1 MQEQSKYT
9 VKSKDTFVSIAKQIG
24 LKDPM
29 KLKEYHNERADFN
42 SQVGNQLHPNIT
54 LLIPSSEEVRELNE
68 EKPFEDEVKQE
79 QREEEQKQQE
89 EKEKEAAAEQ
99 QKQEGKSEHDDK
111 YYVVNGAKCICN
123 KAENPNQQATL
134 QVTSHKTI
142 VFNEQSD
149 KYVATEDDKT
159 FIPAAMTFG
168 KCTLKPSSSG
178 NLPCS
183 PQFAP
188 KWGKTYDGTKV
199 LDKNTLTE
207 ISELQCMIGGKITI
221 AKHGQTDSVLLQ
233 HSENTTPLEVN
244 AVNPAI
250 EMPKT
255 EKTTPKVKSITLNEI
270 SGRTTFSPKKSSER
284 VPTVYL
290 RKGEKASFYAS
301 VEKGNEDLVSW
312 MIYKGF
318 SKEKKDELLEKQE
331 IGVHFTQSFQEYGKY
346 RVEGFGTLKKNLK
359 KYNSFDDCS
368 IHIQVIENTITS
380 VKCLQEGETAE
391 KEAENNWAF
400 KKGASLTFKANFYIE
415 PTEEELSSLKMTILD
430 ERGSILNEFSQKG
443 DSITFVPEN
452 KGTIYTILVEYT
464 TPSGKKIQEKLKGK
478 CALNSVISICPTNN
492 ASKIRPN
499 EEITINVTK
508 MKFSDN
514 SEDIANIKWAL
525 NGIVVQEGGKTYKFR
540 NDKEE
545 KYLVEAFSLKSNSL
559 SNSDEKDTWK
569 LTITENEVEDISV
582 EGFTKVG
589 KPLTL
594 KAKTTFPDLTY
605 KDLER
610 IEWTI
615 PFSYIDENG
624 IEHKPFEKHFQIKGM
639 GLSSPKDP
647 RTMKITPLA
656 EGEFEV
662 ICRINKKRIKKKIN
676 IVRPTISSP
685 HWIDK
690 DGSSGNILATAGYDQ
705 EMYAYIKHLGLDG
718 EEVVVEVYDAKDK
731 KNPIFTSE
739 KITVPVG
746 NKEFTFHYSVKKVFK
761 GKTEEEKKEEDRNRK
776 DFQIFFKVK
785 PIDTKLLK
793 ESLNEEF
800 ENNLLTITNK
810 GDIVE
815 AYFCNSDD
823 TEKRKFIESGKVAHL
838 KIYATNMKN
847 REVEVLFFTRDKFHY
862 SKNTTQNELT
872 WQLWSEIKTHNIKGE
887 PFHSTKGKINDKGE
901 LLVELDTSKY
911 KWIKGYIIAVFKI
924 KGKEGKEKGAFIKE
938 WYSLILHSYPQLTKL
953 AENKATVKVGEI
965 LGIGK
970 VERVELEEEGHSC
983 PRCTAPV
990 TVAQLRELFPKAEED
1005 TLKTVADTYTKYMK
1019 ELQMDTC
1026 WNKAHFF
1033 AQAAIETGFKLHIK
1047 SGEDFDYYW
1056 EDLIKTF
1063 GAFQTPE
1070 GRKKAKELGR
1080 AEQKFI
1086 NGKKNPNHK
1095 PLPIENLKNIANWA
1109 YSPSF
1114 QKGKE
1119 LGNIYDNDGW
1129 TFRGKGLIQLTG
1141 RSAYQYA
1148 NTYTKKENADIIANP
1163 DLVTTDITIGVISSM
1178 AFFKWK
1184 KINILANGNRNTKS
1198 ICKEVG
1204 NDVDT
1209 TDPNGKPSRNHAEK
1223 IIFFNNSSSKVFKIE
1238 ECLWGHSKG
1247 WHDPVDNPRRTKYNS
1262 GGNYKPVNGAY
1273 GKVRNGY
1280 TKFHSG
1286 LDLFALPYIKDEY
1299 EGTPVYACLDGV
1311 VVESTPGNSAG
1322 QTIRIRINNTKEL
1335 LEQEKKVGY
1344 KLEFSKGEIMGID
1357 IKETDKVFFIYM
1369 HLSKRLVKEDE
1380 YVKAGQII
1388 GYSGVSGSIANGIPS
1403 PHLHLEIATVKNAYG
1418 TGENKRTNP
1427 ARFIKLNSYD
1437 TKDQDEAV
1445 DYKYYQDGT
1454 KKKWNAPKNDH
1465 RKL

>member
-54 LLIPSSEEVRELNE
+54 LLMPSSEEVRELNA

-99 QKQEGKSEHDDK
+99 QKQEGKSEHEGQ

-199 LDKNTLTE
+199 LDKNTLTK

-233 HSENTTPLEVN
+233 HSENTTPLEVS
-244 AVNPAI
+244 AVNPTI
-250 EMPKT
+250 EMPKK
-255 EKTTPKVKSITLNEI
+255 EPALPSVDSITLTKI
-270 SGRTTFSPKKSSER
+270 SGRSPFSTQKSDKKI
-284 VPTVYL
+284 PLIYL
-290 RKGEKASFYAS
+290 RKGEEVSFKAS
-301 VEKGNEDLVSW
+301 VKKGNSDLVSW

-318 SKEKKDELLEKQE
+318 KGEKKSELLEKQQ
-331 IGVHFTQSFQEYGKY
+331 IGVEFSHKFEEYGDF
-346 RVEGFGTLKKNLK
+346 RIEGFGTPKNSE
-359 KYNSFDDCS
+359 KYKSYDDCS
-368 IHIQVIENTITS
+368 INLRVIENTIAS

-391 KEAENNWAF
+391 NIKNNWVF

-415 PTEEELSSLKMTILD
+415 PTEEELSSLKMKVLD
-430 ERGSILNEFSQKG
+430 ERGSILNDFSQKG
-443 DSITFVPEN
+443 NSITFVPEN
-452 KGTIYTILVEYT
+452 KGTVYTIQVEYT
-464 TPSGKKIQEKLKGK
+464 TSSGKKVQEKLKGK

-492 ASKIRPN
+492 ASEIRPN

-508 MKFSDN
+508 MRFSDN
-514 SEDIANIKWAL
+514 SEDVANIKWAL
-525 NGIVVQEGGKTYKFR
+525 NGKVVQEGGRTYKFS
-540 NDKEE
+540 NDKEGI
-545 KYLVEAFSLKSNSL
+545 YYIEAFSLKSNSL
-559 SNSDEKDTWK
+559 TKPDEKDTWK

-582 EGFTKVG
+582 EGFRKVG

-662 ICRINKKRIKKKIN
+662 ICSINKKTIKKKIN

-746 NKEFTFHYSVKKVFK
+746 SKEFTFHYSVKKVFK

-847 REVEVLFFTRDKFHY
+847 REVEVLFFTRDKFYY
-862 SKNTTQNELT
+862 SKKTTQNELT

-911 KWIKGYIIAVFKI
+911 KWIKEDIIAVFKI
-924 KGKEGKEKGAFIKE
+924 KGKEGNEKGAYIKE

-953 AENKATVKVGEI
+953 AENKATVKVGGL

-990 TVAQLRELFPKAEED
+990 TVAQLRELFPDVKED

-1047 SGEDFDYYW
+1047 NGENMNYKSE
-1056 EDLIKTF
+1056 EDLYKKF
-1063 GAFQTPE
+1063 PSRFFE
-1070 GRKKAKELGR
+1070 GKMVNNEFVPLVDPKAEFRDKNNWVFKSKELS
-1080 AEQKFI
+1080 QKASKLI
-1086 NGKKNPNHK
+1086 KSNPRDQ
-1095 PLPIENLKNIANWA
+1095 NIANFV
-1109 YSPSF
+1109 Y
-1114 QKGKE
+1114 
-1119 LGNIYDNDGW
+1119 GNRYGNGNEASGDGW
-1129 TFRGKGLIQLTG
+1129 RFRGSGLIQLTYKDNFKMVNNKIEKLWG
-1141 RSAYQYA
+1141 KSILTDSGADQVRENRELAVLTSMGYFAAKGA
-1148 NTYTKKENADIIANP
+1148 NKK
-1163 DLVTTDITIGVISSM
+1163 
-1178 AFFKWK
+1178 
-1184 KINILANGNRNTKS
+1184 ANGASSDQQIKEVCKLIGRNTKF
-1198 ICKEVG
+1198 
-1204 NDVDT
+1204 
-1209 TDPNGKPSRNHAEK
+1209 GKSKNHEEK
-1223 IIFFNNSSSKVFKIE
+1223 AIFFKNKSSKTFKTN

-1247 WHDPVDNPRRTKYNS
+1247 KAPWMPFAISEIGQKAIAGKENNPRINDYFNASSNGRGWDEQNDWCGAFASWVFAQAGYTPPPLSCRAAMWQFWKQLDRPIYGAAAVIDSGENDPAEPNGNHKKIGGKGHITFVVGES
-1262 GGNYKPVNGAY
+1262 SDGKCYYCLGGNQGGVKGARMVKISKY
-1273 GKVRNGY
+1273 EKSEIDWFVIPPSY
-1280 TKFHSG
+1280 EPTKE
-1286 LDLFALPYIKDEY
+1286 EY
-1299 EGTPVYACLDGV
+1299 EL
-1311 VVESTPGNSAG
+1311 
-1322 QTIRIRINNTKEL
+1322 K
-1335 LEQEKKVGY
+1335 
-1344 KLEFSKGEIMGID
+1344 IM
-1357 IKETDKVFFIYM
+1357 T
-1369 HLSKRLVKEDE
+1369 
-1380 YVKAGQII
+1380 
-1388 GYSGVSGSIANGIPS
+1388 
-1403 PHLHLEIATVKNAYG
+1403 
-1418 TGENKRTNP
+1418 
-1427 ARFIKLNSYD
+1427 
-1437 TKDQDEAV
+1437 DEA
-1445 DYKYYQDGT
+1445 DIDNESAT
-1454 KKKWNAPKNDH
+1454 RSN
-1465 RKL
+1465 

>member
-9 VKSKDTFVSIAKQIG
+9 VKRKDTFVSIAKQIG

-54 LLIPSSEEVRELNE
+54 LLMPSSEEVRELNE
-68 EKPFEDEVKQE
+68 EKPFKDEVKQE

-99 QKQEGKSEHDDK
+99 QKQEGKSEHDGQ
-111 YYVVNGAKCICN
+111 YYVVNGAKCICD

-199 LDKNTLTE
+199 LDKNTLTK

-233 HSENTTPLEVN
+233 HSENTTPLEVS
-244 AVNPAI
+244 AVNPTI
-250 EMPKT
+250 EMPKK
-255 EKTTPKVKSITLNEI
+255 EPALPSVDSITLTKI
-270 SGRTTFSPKKSSER
+270 SGRSPFSTQKSDKKI
-284 VPTVYL
+284 PLIYL
-290 RKGEKASFYAS
+290 RKGEEVSFKAS
-301 VEKGNEDLVSW
+301 VKKGNSDLVSW

-318 SKEKKDELLEKQE
+318 KGEKKSELLEKQQ
-331 IGVHFTQSFQEYGKY
+331 IGVEFSHKFEEYGDF
-346 RVEGFGTLKKNLK
+346 RIEGFGTPKNSG
-359 KYNSFDDCS
+359 KYKSYDDCS
-368 IHIQVIENTITS
+368 INLRVIENTIAS

-391 KEAENNWAF
+391 KDTKNNWVF

-415 PTEEELSSLKMTILD
+415 PTEEELSSLKMTVLD
-430 ERGSILNEFSQKG
+430 ERGSILNDFSQKG
-443 DSITFVPEN
+443 NSITFVPEN
-452 KGTIYTILVEYT
+452 KGTVYTIQVEYT
-464 TPSGKKIQEKLKGK
+464 TSSGKKVQEKLKGK
-478 CALNSVISICPTNN
+478 CALNSVISISPTNN
-492 ASKIRPN
+492 ASEIRPN

-508 MKFSDN
+508 MRFSDN
-514 SEDIANIKWAL
+514 SEDLANIKWAL
-525 NGIVVQEGGKTYKFR
+525 NGKVVQEGGRTYKFS
-540 NDKEE
+540 NDKEGI
-545 KYLVEAFSLKSNSL
+545 YYIEAFSLKSNSL
-559 SNSDEKDTWK
+559 TKPDEKDTWK
-569 LTITENEVEDISV
+569 LTITENEVKDISA
-582 EGFTKVG
+582 EGMPRVG
-589 KPLTL
+589 KPFTLT
-594 KAKTTFPDLTY
+594 AKTIFPDLSD
-605 KDLER
+605 KDLKNLK
-610 IEWTI
+610 WDI

-639 GLSSPKDP
+639 GLGSPKDP
-647 RTMKITPLA
+647 RTKIIIPSV

-662 ICRINKKRIKKKIN
+662 TCSINKKTIKNKIN

-746 NKEFTFHYSVKKVFK
+746 SKEFTFHYSVKKVFK

-785 PIDTKLLK
+785 PIDNKLLK

-862 SKNTTQNELT
+862 PKNTTQNELT
-872 WQLWSEIKTHNIKGE
+872 WQLWSEIKPHNIKGE
-887 PFHSTKGKINDKGE
+887 PFHSTKGKINNKGE

-911 KWIKGYIIAVFKI
+911 KWIKEDIIAVFKI
-924 KGKEGKEKGAFIKE
+924 KGKEGKEKGAYIKE

-953 AENKATVKVGEI
+953 AENKATVKVGGL
-965 LGIGK
+965 LGIGE

-990 TVAQLRELFPKAEED
+990 TVAQLRELFPDVEEKS
-1005 TLKTVADTYTKYMK
+1005 LKTVADTYTKYMK

-1033 AQAAIETGFKLHIK
+1033 AQVAIETGFKLHIK
-1047 SGEDFDYYW
+1047 KGENMNYKSEEDLYKKFPSRFFKGKWVKDKSGEKWVSDKDPKAEFRDK
-1056 EDLIKTF
+1056 ENHVFKSKELSLKASELIKS
-1063 GAFQTPE
+1063 TP
-1070 GRKKAKELGR
+1070 RD
-1080 AEQKFI
+1080 Q
-1086 NGKKNPNHK
+1086 
-1095 PLPIENLKNIANWA
+1095 NIANFV
-1109 YSPSF
+1109 Y
-1114 QKGKE
+1114 
-1119 LGNIYDNDGW
+1119 GNRYGNGNEASGDGW
-1129 TFRGKGLIQLTG
+1129 RFRGSGLIQLTYKDNFKMVNNKIEKLWG
-1141 RSAYQYA
+1141 KSILTDSGAEEVRKELELAVLTSMGYFAAKGA
-1148 NTYTKKENADIIANP
+1148 NKK
-1163 DLVTTDITIGVISSM
+1163 
-1178 AFFKWK
+1178 
-1184 KINILANGNRNTKS
+1184 ANGANSDQQIKEVCKLIGRNTKF
-1198 ICKEVG
+1198 
-1204 NDVDT
+1204 
-1209 TDPNGKPSRNHAEK
+1209 GKSKNHEEK
-1223 IIFFNNSSSKVFKIE
+1223 TIFFKNKSSKTFKTN

-1247 WHDPVDNPRRTKYNS
+1247 KAPWMPFAISEIGQKAIAGKENNPRINDYFNASSNGKGWDEQNDWCGAFASWVFAQAGYTPPPLSCRAAMWQFWKQLDRPIYGAAAVIDWGENDLAESNGSHIGGRGHITFVVGESSDGKYYYCL
-1262 GGNYKPVNGAY
+1262 GGNQGGVEGARMVKISKFEKSEIDWFVIPPSY
-1273 GKVRNGY
+1273 EP
-1280 TKFHSG
+1280 TKEEYN
-1286 LDLFALPYIKDEY
+1286 LKIMADE
-1299 EGTPVYACLDGV
+1299 ADIDD
-1311 VVESTPGNSAG
+1311 ESTTRSN
-1322 QTIRIRINNTKEL
+1322 
-1335 LEQEKKVGY
+1335 
-1344 KLEFSKGEIMGID
+1344 
-1357 IKETDKVFFIYM
+1357 
-1369 HLSKRLVKEDE
+1369 
-1380 YVKAGQII
+1380 
-1388 GYSGVSGSIANGIPS
+1388 
-1403 PHLHLEIATVKNAYG
+1403 
-1418 TGENKRTNP
+1418 
-1427 ARFIKLNSYD
+1427 
-1437 TKDQDEAV
+1437 
-1445 DYKYYQDGT
+1445 
-1454 KKKWNAPKNDH
+1454 
-1465 RKL
+1465 

>member
-54 LLIPSSEEVRELNE
+54 LLMPSSEEVRELNA
-68 EKPFEDEVKQE
+68 EKPFKDEVKQE

-99 QKQEGKSEHDDK
+99 QKQEGKSEHDGQ
-111 YYVVNGAKCICN
+111 YYVVNGAKCICD

-183 PQFAP
+183 PQCAP
-188 KWGKTYDGTKV
+188 KWSKTYEGTKV

-233 HSENTTPLEVN
+233 HSENTTPLEVS
-244 AVNPAI
+244 AVNPTI
-250 EMPKT
+250 EMPKK
-255 EKTTPKVKSITLNEI
+255 EPALPSVDSITLTKI
-270 SGRTTFSPKKSSER
+270 SGRSPFSTQKSDKKI
-284 VPTVYL
+284 PPIYL
-290 RKGEKASFYAS
+290 RKGEEVSFKAS
-301 VEKGNEDLVSW
+301 VKKGNSDLVSW

-318 SKEKKDELLEKQE
+318 KGEKKSELLEKQQ
-331 IGVHFTQSFQEYGKY
+331 IGVEFSHKFEEYGDF
-346 RVEGFGTLKKNLK
+346 RIEGFGTPKNSE
-359 KYNSFDDCS
+359 KYKSYDDCS
-368 IHIQVIENTITS
+368 INLRVIENTIAS
-380 VKCLQEGETAE
+380 IKCLQEGETAE
-391 KEAENNWAF
+391 NIKNNWVF

-415 PTEEELSSLKMTILD
+415 PTEEELSSLKMTVLD
-430 ERGSILNEFSQKG
+430 ERGSILNDFSQKG
-443 DSITFVPEN
+443 NSITFVPEN
-452 KGTIYTILVEYT
+452 KGTVYTIQVEYT
-464 TPSGKKIQEKLKGK
+464 TSSGKKVQEKLKGK
-478 CALNSVISICPTNN
+478 CALNSVISISPTNN
-492 ASKIRPN
+492 ASEIRPN
-499 EEITINVTK
+499 EEIIINVTK
-508 MKFSDN
+508 MRFSDN
-514 SEDIANIKWAL
+514 SEDLANIKWAL
-525 NGIVVQEGGKTYKFR
+525 NGKVVQEGGRTYKFS
-540 NDKEE
+540 NDKEGL
-545 KYLVEAFSLKSNSL
+545 YYIEAFSLKSNSL
-559 SNSDEKDTWK
+559 TKPDEKDTWK
-569 LTITENEVEDISV
+569 LTITENEVKDISA
-582 EGFTKVG
+582 EGMPRVG

-594 KAKTTFPDLTY
+594 TAKTIFPDLSD
-605 KDLER
+605 KDLKNLK
-610 IEWTI
+610 WDI

-639 GLSSPKDP
+639 GLGSPKDP
-647 RTMKITPLA
+647 RTKIIIPSV

-662 ICRINKKRIKKKIN
+662 TCSINKKTIKNKIN

-746 NKEFTFHYSVKKVFK
+746 SKEFTFHYSVKKVFK

-785 PIDTKLLK
+785 PIDNKLLK

-862 SKNTTQNELT
+862 PKNTTQNELT

-887 PFHSTKGKINDKGE
+887 PFHSTKGKINNKGE

-911 KWIKGYIIAVFKI
+911 KWIKEDIIAVFKI
-924 KGKEGKEKGAFIKE
+924 KGKEGNEKGAYIKE

-953 AENKATVKVGEI
+953 AENKATVKVGGL

-1005 TLKTVADTYTKYMK
+1005 TLKTVAYTYTKYMK

-1033 AQAAIETGFKLHIK
+1033 AQAAIETGFKLDIK
-1047 SGEDFDYYW
+1047 SGEGFDYYW
-1056 EDLIKTF
+1056 EDLIKKF
-1063 GAFQTPE
+1063 GAFQTTE
-1070 GRKKAKELGR
+1070 GRKKAKEWGR
-1080 AEQKFI
+1080 AERNSKI
-1086 NGKKNPNHK
+1086 NGKTNPK
-1095 PLPIENLKNIANWA
+1095 YQSVSLENKKKIANWA
-1109 YSPSF
+1109 YSPSS
-1114 QKGKE
+1114 KTGKE

-1163 DLVTTDITIGVISSM
+1163 DLVMTDITIGVISSM

-1184 KINILANGNRNTKS
+1184 KINFLANRNRNTKS
-1198 ICKEVG
+1198 VCKLVG
-1204 NDVDT
+1204 EGNPEIY
-1209 TDPNGKPSRNHAEK
+1209 DPNGKKSDNHTEK
-1223 IIFFNNSSSKVFKIE
+1223 KIFFENFSSKVFKID
-1238 ECLWGHSKG
+1238 ECLWSKE
-1247 WHDPVDNPRRTKYNS
+1247 WHDPVDDPMICLYTQHGNFRPRYNVFGTVRKERS
-1262 GGNYKPVNGAY
+1262 NINHQGIDLLALPGSNVYACVDAYIEFISNQETDGY
-1273 GKVRNGY
+1273 GKVICLRVKDP
-1280 TKFHSG
+1280 TSFLKRKRDFH
-1286 LDLFALPYIKDEY
+1286 LIY
-1299 EGTPVYACLDGV
+1299 EN
-1311 VVESTPGNSAG
+1311 E
-1322 QTIRIRINNTKEL
+1322 
-1335 LEQEKKVGY
+1335 
-1344 KLEFSKGEIMGID
+1344 GEILAGKGFNFD
-1357 IKETDKVFFIYM
+1357 GEIYLFYA
-1369 HLSKRLVKEDE
+1369 HLSKIWVSLSDKE
-1380 YVKAGQII
+1380 VNSGQLIAFSGTT
-1388 GYSGVSGSIANGIPS
+1388 GYTSTRD
-1403 PHLHLEIATVKNAYG
+1403 PHLHFEIRNLPSPKGLSNRCHPGIFVY
-1418 TGENKRTNP
+1418 
-1427 ARFIKLNSYD
+1427 Y
-1437 TKDQDEAV
+1437 KDINTITEEEKEKQKKIAE
-1445 DYKYYQDGT
+1445 KYWD
-1454 KKKWNAPKNDH
+1454 
-1465 RKL
+1465 

>member
-54 LLIPSSEEVRELNE
+54 LLMPSSEEVKELNE

-111 YYVVNGAKCICN
+111 YYVVNGAKCICD
-123 KAENPNQQATL
+123 KAETPQQATL

-188 KWGKTYDGTKV
+188 KWSKTYEGTKV

-233 HSENTTPLEVN
+233 HSENTTPLEVS
-244 AVNPAI
+244 AVNPTI
-250 EMPKT
+250 EMPKK
-255 EKTTPKVKSITLNEI
+255 EPALPSVDSITLTKI
-270 SGRTTFSPKKSSER
+270 SGRSPFSTQKSDKKI
-284 VPTVYL
+284 PPIYL
-290 RKGEKASFYAS
+290 RKGEEVSFKAS
-301 VEKGNEDLVSW
+301 VKKGNSDLVSW

-318 SKEKKDELLEKQE
+318 KGEKKSELLEKQQ
-331 IGVHFTQSFQEYGKY
+331 IGVEFSHKFEEYGDF
-346 RVEGFGTLKKNLK
+346 RIEGFGTPKNSE
-359 KYNSFDDCS
+359 KYKSYDDCS
-368 IHIQVIENTITS
+368 INLRVIENTIAS

-391 KEAENNWAF
+391 NIKNNWVF

-415 PTEEELSSLKMTILD
+415 PTEEELSSLKMKVLD
-430 ERGSILNEFSQKG
+430 ERGSILNDFSQKG
-443 DSITFVPEN
+443 NSITFVPEN
-452 KGTIYTILVEYT
+452 KGTVYTIQVEYT
-464 TPSGKKIQEKLKGK
+464 TSSGKKVQEKLKGK

-492 ASKIRPN
+492 ASEIRPN

-508 MKFSDN
+508 MRFSDN
-514 SEDIANIKWAL
+514 SEDVANIKWAL
-525 NGIVVQEGGKTYKFR
+525 NGKVVQEGGRTYKFS
-540 NDKEE
+540 NDKEGI
-545 KYLVEAFSLKSNSL
+545 YYIEAFSLKSNSL
-559 SNSDEKDTWK
+559 TKPDEKDTWK

-582 EGFTKVG
+582 EGFRKVG

-639 GLSSPKDP
+639 GLSFPKDP

-662 ICRINKKRIKKKIN
+662 ICSINKKTIKKKIN

-746 NKEFTFHYSVKKVFK
+746 SKEFTFHYSVKKVFK

-911 KWIKGYIIAVFKI
+911 KWIKEDIIAVFKI
-924 KGKEGKEKGAFIKE
+924 KGKEGNEKGAYIKE

-953 AENKATVKVGEI
+953 AENKATVKVGGL

-990 TVAQLRELFPKAEED
+990 TVAQLRELFPDVEED

-1047 SGEDFDYYW
+1047 NGENMNYKSE
-1056 EDLIKTF
+1056 EDLYKKF
-1063 GAFQTPE
+1063 PSRFFE
-1070 GRKKAKELGR
+1070 GKMVNNEFVPLVDPKAEFRDKNNWVFKSKELS
-1080 AEQKFI
+1080 QKASKLI
-1086 NGKKNPNHK
+1086 KSNPRDQ
-1095 PLPIENLKNIANWA
+1095 NIANFV
-1109 YSPSF
+1109 Y
-1114 QKGKE
+1114 
-1119 LGNIYDNDGW
+1119 GNRYGNGNEASGDGW
-1129 TFRGKGLIQLTG
+1129 RFRGSGLIQLTYKDNFKMVNNKIEKLWG
-1141 RSAYQYA
+1141 KSILTDSGADQVRENRELAVLTSMGYFAAKKA
-1148 NTYTKKENADIIANP
+1148 NEKANGASSDQQIKEVCKLIGKNTKFGKSKNHEEKAI
-1163 DLVTTDITIGVISSM
+1163 
-1178 AFFKWK
+1178 FFKNK
-1184 KINILANGNRNTKS
+1184 
-1198 ICKEVG
+1198 
-1204 NDVDT
+1204 
-1209 TDPNGKPSRNHAEK
+1209 
-1223 IIFFNNSSSKVFKIE
+1223 SSKTFKTN

-1247 WHDPVDNPRRTKYNS
+1247 KAPWMPFAIQELQTY
-1262 GGNYKPVNGAY
+1262 GGIRQTESPLKERIFEYFEKSSNTRGTNTTRWCASFVNWCFYQA
-1273 GKVRNGY
+1273 GY
-1280 TKFHSG
+1280 TKINPNTNVAAF
-1286 LDLFALPYIKDEY
+1286 DWLPPSESKKKRSDVDGWVEGELITDIKDVFVGAVIVFSHSHVAFVLGETKDGKSFIY
-1299 EGTPVYACLDGV
+1299 LGGNQSDGKKGDGSGRRTICTNPISKSEFNSKFWIVKPKDYTPSEKEKILPKISPDG
-1311 VVESTPGNSAG
+1311 
-1322 QTIRIRINNTKEL
+1322 KEL
-1335 LEQEKKVGY
+1335 
-1344 KLEFSKGEIMGID
+1344 D
-1357 IKETDKVFFIYM
+1357 
-1369 HLSKRLVKEDE
+1369 
-1380 YVKAGQII
+1380 
-1388 GYSGVSGSIANGIPS
+1388 YSTT
-1403 PHLHLEIATVKNAYG
+1403 H
-1418 TGENKRTNP
+1418 
-1427 ARFIKLNSYD
+1427 
-1437 TKDQDEAV
+1437 
-1445 DYKYYQDGT
+1445 
-1454 KKKWNAPKNDH
+1454 
-1465 RKL
+1465 

>member
-9 VKSKDTFVSIAKQIG
+9 VKRKDTFVSIAKQIG

-54 LLIPSSEEVRELNE
+54 LLMPSSEEVRELNE
-68 EKPFEDEVKQE
+68 EKPFKDEVKQE

-111 YYVVNGAKCICN
+111 YYVVNGAKCICD
-123 KAENPNQQATL
+123 KAETPQQATL

-188 KWGKTYDGTKV
+188 KWSKTYEGTKV

-233 HSENTTPLEVN
+233 HSENTTPLEVS
-244 AVNPAI
+244 AVNPTI
-250 EMPKT
+250 EMPKK
-255 EKTTPKVKSITLNEI
+255 EPALPSVDSITLTKI
-270 SGRTTFSPKKSSER
+270 SGRSPFSTQKLDKKI
-284 VPTVYL
+284 PLIYL
-290 RKGEKASFYAS
+290 RKGEEVSFKAS
-301 VEKGNEDLVSW
+301 VKKGNSDLVSW

-318 SKEKKDELLEKQE
+318 KGEKKSELLEKQQ
-331 IGVHFTQSFQEYGKY
+331 IGVEFSHKFEEYGDF
-346 RVEGFGTLKKNLK
+346 RIEGFGTPKNSE
-359 KYNSFDDCS
+359 KYKSYDDCS
-368 IHIQVIENTITS
+368 INLRVIENTITS

-391 KEAENNWAF
+391 NIKNNWVF

-415 PTEEELSSLKMTILD
+415 PTEEELSSLKMTVLD
-430 ERGSILNEFSQKG
+430 ERGSILNDFSQKG
-443 DSITFVPEN
+443 NSITFVPEN
-452 KGTIYTILVEYT
+452 KGTVYTIQVEYT
-464 TPSGKKIQEKLKGK
+464 TSSGKKVQEKLKGK

-492 ASKIRPN
+492 ASEIRPN

-508 MKFSDN
+508 MRFSDN
-514 SEDIANIKWAL
+514 SEDLANIKWAL
-525 NGIVVQEGGKTYKFR
+525 NGKVVQEGGRTYKFS
-540 NDKEE
+540 NDKEGI
-545 KYLVEAFSLKSNSL
+545 YYIEAFSLKSNSL
-559 SNSDEKDTWK
+559 TIPDEKDTWK
-569 LTITENEVEDISV
+569 LTITENEVKDISA
-582 EGFTKVG
+582 EGMPRVG
-589 KPLTL
+589 KPFTLT
-594 KAKTTFPDLTY
+594 AKTIFPDLSD
-605 KDLER
+605 KDLKKLK
-610 IEWTI
+610 WDI

-647 RTMKITPLA
+647 RTKIIIPSV

-662 ICRINKKRIKKKIN
+662 TCSINKKTIKNKIN

-746 NKEFTFHYSVKKVFK
+746 SKEFTFHYSVKKVFK

-872 WQLWSEIKTHNIKGE
+872 WKPWSEIKTHNIKGE
-887 PFHSTKGKINDKGE
+887 PFHSAKGKINDKGE

-924 KGKEGKEKGAFIKE
+924 KGKEGNEKGAFIKE
-938 WYSLILHSYPQLTKL
+938 RYSLILHSYPQLTKL

-990 TVAQLRELFPKAEED
+990 TVAQLRELFPDVKED

-1047 SGEDFDYYW
+1047 KGENMDSYTEERLYEVFPSRFFKMERVKDKSGNNKFVPIIDPKAEFHDEKNRVFKSK
-1056 EDLIKTF
+1056 ELS
-1063 GAFQTPE
+1063 Q
-1070 GRKKAKELGR
+1070 KAKQL
-1080 AEQKFI
+1080 I
-1086 NGKKNPNHK
+1086 NSK
-1095 PLPIENLKNIANWA
+1095 PKDQNIANFVYA
-1109 YSPSF
+1109 NIN
-1114 QKGKE
+1114 
-1119 LGNIYDNDGW
+1119 GNKNEASGDGW
-1129 TFRGKGLIQLTG
+1129 RFRGSGLIQLTG
-1141 RSAYQYA
+1141 RGNFKMVNDKIEKLWGQSILTDSGADQVR
-1148 NTYTKKENADIIANP
+1148 ENRELAVLTAMGYFAAKGINRIANGASS
-1163 DLVTTDITIGVISSM
+1163 DQQIKEVCLKVGDDVDIKINNRKTKNHEEKKR
-1178 AFFKWK
+1178 FFKDK
-1184 KINILANGNRNTKS
+1184 
-1198 ICKEVG
+1198 
-1204 NDVDT
+1204 
-1209 TDPNGKPSRNHAEK
+1209 
-1223 IIFFNNSSSKVFKIE
+1223 SSKTFKTN
-1238 ECLWGHSKG
+1238 ECLWGKG
-1247 WHDPVDNPRRTKYNS
+1247 GNGKWHEPIDNPQRTYYNS
-1262 GGNYKPVNGAY
+1262 GGYHKEQNGAFGMVRLTSN
-1273 GKVRNGY
+1273 GKPKG
-1280 TKFHSG
+1280 HQG
-1286 LDLFALPYIKDEY
+1286 LDIFADI
-1299 EGTPVYACLDGV
+1299 GTPCYACLDGEIV
-1311 VVESTPGNSAG
+1311 SYSNEGNDGYGNVLVLKVSGDELRGAK
-1322 QTIRIRINNTKEL
+1322 NNYT
-1335 LEQEKKVGY
+1335 
-1344 KLEFSKGEIMGID
+1344 LEFASEMIKGDGFDENAS
-1357 IKETDKVFFIYM
+1357 EYYLRYA
-1369 HLSKRLVKEDE
+1369 HLSSAVKTSG
-1380 YVKAGQII
+1380 YVKAGELVCYTGDTGNAKDVI
-1388 GYSGVSGSIANGIPS
+1388 N
-1403 PHLHLEIATVKNAYG
+1403 PHLHFEIAMKKKGNGYGLVNRCNPAFFVNLTSIDKKLQDEVKN
-1418 TGENKRTNP
+1418 KR
-1427 ARFIKLNSYD
+1427 S
-1437 TKDQDEAV
+1437 
-1445 DYKYYQDGT
+1445 
-1454 KKKWNAPKNDH
+1454 KKK
-1465 RKL
+1465 

>member
-9 VKSKDTFVSIAKQIG
+9 VKRKDTFVSIAKQIG

-42 SQVGNQLHPNIT
+42 SQVGNELHPNIT
-54 LLIPSSEEVRELNE
+54 LLMPSSEEVRELNE

-99 QKQEGKSEHDDK
+99 QKQEGKSEHDGQ
-111 YYVVNGAKCICN
+111 YYVVNGAKCICD

-199 LDKNTLTE
+199 LDKNTLTK

-233 HSENTTPLEVN
+233 HSENTTPLEVS
-244 AVNPAI
+244 AVNPTI
-250 EMPKT
+250 EMPKK
-255 EKTTPKVKSITLNEI
+255 EPALPSVDSITLTKI
-270 SGRTTFSPKKSSER
+270 SGRSPFSTQKSDKKI
-284 VPTVYL
+284 PLIYL
-290 RKGEKASFYAS
+290 RKGEEVSFKAS
-301 VEKGNEDLVSW
+301 VKKGNSDLVSW

-318 SKEKKDELLEKQE
+318 KGEKKSELLEKQQ
-331 IGVHFTQSFQEYGKY
+331 IGVEFSHKFEEYGDF
-346 RVEGFGTLKKNLK
+346 RIEGFGTPKNSE
-359 KYNSFDDCS
+359 KYKSYDDCS
-368 IHIQVIENTITS
+368 INLRVIENTITS

-391 KEAENNWAF
+391 KDTKNNWVF
-400 KKGASLTFKANFYIE
+400 KKDASLTFKANFYIE
-415 PTEEELSSLKMTILD
+415 PTEEELSSLKMTVLD
-430 ERGSILNEFSQKG
+430 ERGSILNDFSQKG
-443 DSITFVPEN
+443 NSITFVPEN
-452 KGTIYTILVEYT
+452 KGTVYTIQVEYT
-464 TPSGKKIQEKLKGK
+464 TSSGKKVQEKLKGK
-478 CALNSVISICPTNN
+478 CALNSVISISPTNN
-492 ASKIRPN
+492 ASEIRPN

-508 MKFSDN
+508 MRFSDN
-514 SEDIANIKWAL
+514 SEDLANIKWAL
-525 NGIVVQEGGKTYKFR
+525 NGKVVQEGGRTYKFS
-540 NDKEE
+540 NDKEGI
-545 KYLVEAFSLKSNSL
+545 YYIEAFSLKSNSL
-559 SNSDEKDTWK
+559 TKPDEKDTWK
-569 LTITENEVEDISV
+569 LTITENEVKDISA
-582 EGFTKVG
+582 EGMPRVG
-589 KPLTL
+589 KPFTLT
-594 KAKTTFPDLTY
+594 AKTIFPDLSD
-605 KDLER
+605 KDLKNLK
-610 IEWTI
+610 WDI

-647 RTMKITPLA
+647 RTKIIIPSV

-662 ICRINKKRIKKKIN
+662 TCSINKKTIKNKIN

-746 NKEFTFHYSVKKVFK
+746 SKEFTFHYSVKKVFK

-785 PIDTKLLK
+785 PIDNKLLK

-872 WQLWSEIKTHNIKGE
+872 WKPWSEIKTHNIKGE
-887 PFHSTKGKINDKGE
+887 PFHSAKGKINDKGE

-911 KWIKGYIIAVFKI
+911 KWIKEDIIAVFKI
-924 KGKEGKEKGAFIKE
+924 KGKEGNEKGAYIKE

-953 AENKATVKVGEI
+953 AENKATVKVGGL

-990 TVAQLRELFPKAEED
+990 TVAQLRELFPDVKED

-1047 SGEDFDYYW
+1047 KGENMDSYTEERLYEVFPSRFFKMERVKDKSGNNKFVPIIDPKAEFHDEKNRVFKSK
-1056 EDLIKTF
+1056 ELS
-1063 GAFQTPE
+1063 Q
-1070 GRKKAKELGR
+1070 KAKQL
-1080 AEQKFI
+1080 I
-1086 NGKKNPNHK
+1086 NSK
-1095 PLPIENLKNIANWA
+1095 PKDQNIANFVYA
-1109 YSPSF
+1109 NIN
-1114 QKGKE
+1114 
-1119 LGNIYDNDGW
+1119 GNKNEASGDGW
-1129 TFRGKGLIQLTG
+1129 RFRGSGLIQLTG
-1141 RSAYQYA
+1141 RG
-1148 NTYTKKENADIIANP
+1148 N
-1163 DLVTTDITIGVISSM
+1163 
-1178 AFFKWK
+1178 FKM
-1184 KINILANGNRNTKS
+1184 
-1198 ICKEVG
+1198 V
-1204 NDVDT
+1204 ND
-1209 TDPNGKPSRNHAEK
+1209 
-1223 IIFFNNSSSKVFKIE
+1223 KIE
-1238 ECLWGHSKG
+1238 KLWGQSILT
-1247 WHDPVDNPRRTKYNS
+1247 DS
-1262 GGNYKPVNGAY
+1262 GAEE
-1273 GKVRNGY
+1273 VR
-1280 TKFHSG
+1280 
-1286 LDLFALPYIKDEY
+1286 
-1299 EGTPVYACLDGV
+1299 
-1311 VVESTPGNSAG
+1311 
-1322 QTIRIRINNTKEL
+1322 KEL
-1335 LEQEKKVGY
+1335 ELAVLTSMGY
-1344 KLEFSKGEIMGID
+1344 FAAKGIN
-1357 IKETDKVFFIYM
+1357 
-1369 HLSKRLVKEDE
+1369 R
-1380 YVKAGQII
+1380 
-1388 GYSGVSGSIANGIPS
+1388 IANGANSDLQIKQVCKLIGKNTEFGKS
-1403 PHLHLEIATVKNAYG
+1403 KNHEEKAIFFKNKSSKTFKTNECKFKKYDIEKAVEHLNKQAKSKSIERCALYVRQAINAGGIFGLRGDAMTYYNEKKLEIAGFTKIGDDINSIELKKGDIVAFAAVKGHSYG
-1418 TGENKRTNP
+1418 HIAMWNGEQWVSDFKQKSFWVAP
-1427 ARFIKLNSYD
+1427 QYEKE
-1437 TKDQDEAV
+1437 K
-1445 DYKYYQDGT
+1445 KYVLYRWIE
-1454 KKKWNAPKNDH
+1454 K
-1465 RKL
+1465 

>member
-54 LLIPSSEEVRELNE
+54 LLMPSSEEVKELNE

-111 YYVVNGAKCICN
+111 YYVVNGAKCICD
-123 KAENPNQQATL
+123 KAETPQQATL

-188 KWGKTYDGTKV
+188 KWSKTYEGTKV

-233 HSENTTPLEVN
+233 HSENTTPLEVS
-244 AVNPAI
+244 AVNPTI
-250 EMPKT
+250 EMPKK
-255 EKTTPKVKSITLNEI
+255 EPALPSVDSITLTKI
-270 SGRTTFSPKKSSER
+270 SGRSPFSTQKSDKKI
-284 VPTVYL
+284 PPIYL
-290 RKGEKASFYAS
+290 RKGEEVSFKAS
-301 VEKGNEDLVSW
+301 VKKGNSDLVSW

-318 SKEKKDELLEKQE
+318 KGEKKSELLEKQQ
-331 IGVHFTQSFQEYGKY
+331 IGVEFSHKFEEYGDF
-346 RVEGFGTLKKNLK
+346 RIEGFGTPKNSE
-359 KYNSFDDCS
+359 KYKSYDDCS
-368 IHIQVIENTITS
+368 INLRVIENTIAS

-391 KEAENNWAF
+391 NIKNNWVF

-415 PTEEELSSLKMTILD
+415 PTEEELSSLKMKVLD
-430 ERGSILNEFSQKG
+430 ERGSILNDFSQKG
-443 DSITFVPEN
+443 NSITFVPEN
-452 KGTIYTILVEYT
+452 KGTVYTIQVEYT
-464 TPSGKKIQEKLKGK
+464 TSSGKKVQEKLKGK

-492 ASKIRPN
+492 ASEIRPN

-508 MKFSDN
+508 MRFSDN
-514 SEDIANIKWAL
+514 SEDVANIKWAL
-525 NGIVVQEGGKTYKFR
+525 NGKVVQEGGRTYKFS
-540 NDKEE
+540 NDKEGI
-545 KYLVEAFSLKSNSL
+545 YYIEAFSLKSNSL
-559 SNSDEKDTWK
+559 TKPDEKDTWK

-582 EGFTKVG
+582 EGFRKVG

-639 GLSSPKDP
+639 GLSFPKDP

-662 ICRINKKRIKKKIN
+662 ICSINKKTIKKKIN

-746 NKEFTFHYSVKKVFK
+746 SKEFTFHYSVKKVFK

-911 KWIKGYIIAVFKI
+911 KWIKEDIIAVFKI
-924 KGKEGKEKGAFIKE
+924 KGKEGNEKGAYIKE

-953 AENKATVKVGEI
+953 AENKATVKVGGL

-990 TVAQLRELFPKAEED
+990 TVAQLRELFPDVEED

-1047 SGEDFDYYW
+1047 NGENMNYKSE
-1056 EDLIKTF
+1056 EDLYKKF
-1063 GAFQTPE
+1063 PSRFFE
-1070 GRKKAKELGR
+1070 GKMVNNEFVPLVDPKAEFRDKNNWVFKSKELS
-1080 AEQKFI
+1080 QKASKLI
-1086 NGKKNPNHK
+1086 KSNPRDQ
-1095 PLPIENLKNIANWA
+1095 NIANFV
-1109 YSPSF
+1109 Y
-1114 QKGKE
+1114 
-1119 LGNIYDNDGW
+1119 GNRYGNGNEASGDGW
-1129 TFRGKGLIQLTG
+1129 RFRGSGLIQLTYKDNFKMVNNKIEKLWG
-1141 RSAYQYA
+1141 KSILTDSGADQVRENRELAVLTSMGYFAAKKA
-1148 NTYTKKENADIIANP
+1148 NEKANGASSDQQIKEVCKLIGKNTKFGKSKNHEEK
-1163 DLVTTDITIGVISSM
+1163 VI
-1178 AFFKWK
+1178 FFKNK
-1184 KINILANGNRNTKS
+1184 
-1198 ICKEVG
+1198 
-1204 NDVDT
+1204 
-1209 TDPNGKPSRNHAEK
+1209 
-1223 IIFFNNSSSKVFKIE
+1223 SSKTFKTN
-1238 ECLWGHSKG
+1238 ECLWGKESDLKG
-1247 WHDPVDNPRRTKYNS
+1247 IMPPWMKVAWEEYEKYKGKHNKQSPLKERICDYFNNSNYKAGTNETSWCAAFVTWCLNKSSPSYEEPKGDGDVKARAFTPKGKYKEYYWEKAKVTNDNKPAYGAIAMIRWDTTGTEHVAFVIGKTKTGRIALL
-1262 GGNYKPVNGAY
+1262 GGNQ
-1273 GKVRNGY
+1273 
-1280 TKFHSG
+1280 S
-1286 LDLFALPYIKDEY
+1286 
-1299 EGTPVYACLDGV
+1299 
-1311 VVESTPGNSAG
+1311 
-1322 QTIRIRINNTKEL
+1322 
-1335 LEQEKKVGY
+1335 
-1344 KLEFSKGEIMGID
+1344 
-1357 IKETDKVFFIYM
+1357 IKENGVKIGSGITKSSAKESEIKFYMYPDNFLENSKLYNLTEEDITEKLTHTDT
-1369 HLSKRLVKEDE
+1369 HL
-1380 YVKAGQII
+1380 
-1388 GYSGVSGSIANGIPS
+1388 
-1403 PHLHLEIATVKNAYG
+1403 
-1418 TGENKRTNP
+1418 
-1427 ARFIKLNSYD
+1427 
-1437 TKDQDEAV
+1437 
-1445 DYKYYQDGT
+1445 
-1454 KKKWNAPKNDH
+1454 
-1465 RKL
+1465 